1 MNFVWSPLKL
11 WIMLQA
17 MVYKNCYSLPTSSG
31 KAIIAKVGSWEMF
44 KIRSVIEKMIFTTN
58 IYLVTQYKQSFIP
71 K

>member
-17 MVYKNCYSLPTSSG
+17 MVYKRIAIPTSSG

-44 KIRSVIEKMIFTTN
+44 KIDELLRK
-58 IYLVTQYKQSFIP
+58 
-71 K
+71 